1 MTEEANYET
10 ALDILAVLE
19 SNGCEC
25 RSCGLVEVLC
35 RDLVTVYEE
44 ETAWWV
50 VVPQAAADSLA
61 EPGVVG

>member
-25 RSCGLVEVLC
+25 RSCGLVEALC
-35 RDLVTVYEE
+35 RDLVKGYEE
-44 ETAWWV
+44 EVAWWV
-50 VVPQAAADSLA
+50 VQPEAAADALA